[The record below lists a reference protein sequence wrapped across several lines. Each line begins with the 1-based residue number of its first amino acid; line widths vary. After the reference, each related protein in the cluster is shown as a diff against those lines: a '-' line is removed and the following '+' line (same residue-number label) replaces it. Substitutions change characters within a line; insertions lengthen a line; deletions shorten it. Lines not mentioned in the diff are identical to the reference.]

1 MKLKNVI
8 KRTNSSILYLLF
20 FTIFMGELMSS
31 NSLPKYYTKSLEN
44 GLQIVAIPM
53 DNGSN
58 VVSTDIFYKV
68 GSKDEKMGK
77 SGIAHMLEHLN
88 FKSTKNLK
96 SGEFDEIVK
105 GFGGVNNAST
115 SFDYTHYYIKSSS
128 KNMAKSLEL
137 FAELME
143 NLTLK
148 DEEFQP
154 ERDVVAEE
162 RRWRTDNN
170 PMGYMQ
176 FRLFNNAYIYHPY
189 HWTPIGFM
197 NDIKNWDIKDIK
209 NFHSTF
215 YQPKNAI
222 VVVAGDINKDEVFE
236 QTKKYFNNIKNDKEI
251 VRQSYTVE
259 PKQDGAKR
267 LIVKKDSQVEM
278 LAMAYHIPSFEHKDQ
293 VALSALSELLS
304 SGKSSILHKVLVN
317 EKKLVNSI
325 YAYNIE
331 LKDPGLFLFF
341 AVCNQD
347 VKTKTVEKEILKI
360 IKDIK
365 KGNISKKDI
374 EKIKINTKAD
384 FIFSLENSSSVAS
397 LLGSYFVRDNI
408 KPLFEYEEDIEKLK
422 KSDIIEVAKK
432 YLIKDNSTTVILKKG
447 EKDEKKSFKITT
459 KNRKKANI

>member
-1 MKLKNVI
+1 MKLLNVI
-8 KRTNSSILYLLF
+8 KRTKSSILYILF

-31 NSLPKYYTKSLEN
+31 NSLPKYYTQTLEN

-96 SGEFDEIVK
+96 AGEFDEIVK

-115 SFDYTHYYIKSSS
+115 SFDFTHYYIKSSS

-137 FAELME
+137 FAELMQ

-197 NDIKNWDIKDIK
+197 SDIKNWTIEDIKD
-209 NFHSTF
+209 FHSTF

-222 VVVAGDINKDEVFE
+222 VVVAGDIDKNSVFKE
-236 QTKKYFNNIKNDKEI
+236 TEKYFKDIKNTKDI

-267 LIVKKDSQVEM
+267 LIIKKDSAVEM
-278 LAMAYHIPSFEHKDQ
+278 LTIAFHIPNFEHKDQ

-304 SGKSSILHKVLVN
+304 SGKSSLLQKVLVD
-317 EKKLVNSI
+317 EKKLVNTV
-325 YAYNIE
+325 YAYNVE
-331 LKDPGLFLFF
+331 LKDPGLFLFS
-341 AVCNQD
+341 AVCNQG
-347 VKTKTVEKEILKI
+347 VKAKDVEKEILKI
-360 IKDIK
+360 ISSIK
-365 KGNISKKDI
+365 EGNISKKDI
-374 EKIKINTKAD
+374 EKVKINTKAD

-397 LLGSYFVRDNI
+397 ILGSYFVRDNI
-408 KPLFEYEEDIEKLK
+408 KPLFEYEEEIEKLK
-422 KSDIIEVAKK
+422 KSDVINVAKK
-432 YLIKDNSTTVILKKG
+432 YLTKDNSTTVILKKG
-447 EKDEKKSFKITT
+447 RKDEKEEL
-459 KNRKKANI
+459 

>member
-1 MKLKNVI
+1 
-8 KRTNSSILYLLF
+8 
-20 FTIFMGELMSS
+20 MSS
-31 NSLPKYYTKSLEN
+31 NSLPKYYTKILEN
-44 GLQIVAIPM
+44 NLQIVAIPM

-58 VVSTDIFYKV
+58 VISTDIFYKV

-96 SGEFDEIVK
+96 AGEFDEIVK

-115 SFDYTHYYIKSSS
+115 SFDYTHYFIKSSS
-128 KNMAKSLEL
+128 KNMEKSLEL
-137 FAELME
+137 FAELMQ

-197 NDIKNWDIKDIK
+197 NDIKNWTIEDIKD
-209 NFHSTF
+209 FHSTF

-222 VVVAGDINKDEVFE
+222 VVVAGDITKEEIFE
-236 QTKKYFNNIKNDKEI
+236 KTEKYFKDIKNTKEI
-251 VRQSYTVE
+251 IRQTYTVE
-259 PKQDGAKR
+259 PKQDGEKR
-267 LIVKKDSQVEM
+267 LVIKRDTQVEM
-278 LAMAYHIPSFEHKDQ
+278 LTIAYHIPNFEHKDQ
-293 VALSALSELLS
+293 VALSALTELLS
-304 SGKSSILHKVLVN
+304 SGKSSLLQKVLVD
-317 EKKLVNSI
+317 EKKMVNSI
-325 YAYNIE
+325 YAYNVE
-331 LKDPGLFLFF
+331 LKDPGLFLFS
-341 AVCNQD
+341 AVCNEG
-347 VKTKTVEKEILKI
+347 VKAKDVEKEILKI

-365 KGNISKKDI
+365 SGNISKKDI

-384 FIFSLENSSSVAS
+384 FIFSLESSTSVAS
-397 LLGSYFVRDNI
+397 LLGRYFVRDNI
-408 KPLFEYEEDIEKLK
+408 KPLFKYEESIEKLK
-422 KSDIIEVAKK
+422 KKDIIDVAKK
-432 YLIKDNSTTVILKKG
+432 YLVKDNSTTVILKKA
-447 EKDEKKSFKITT
+447 EK
-459 KNRKKANI
+459 N